1 MSTKERRA
9 LMVGWLD
16 SAWKDFYAKDGTAR
30 VKKAFQRCGMLNALD
45 GSEDHLITVEGCPT
59 YSLDRPTVTV
69 DMDAD

>member
-1 MSTKERRA
+1 
-9 LMVGWLD
+9 MVGWLD

-59 YSLDRPTVTV
+59 YSLDGPTVTV